1 MNQPPVYLISRNL
14 TPEQI
19 EAVKA
24 ALLITPLSAVV
35 ICDSRDAQL
44 AHNFCDTVSNL
55 QRPIAIV
62 ADFEEPLTAIDETG
76 TLQTIQGRVPTGL
89 VSPESRLA
97 ISESR

>member
-1 MNQPPVYLISRNL
+1 MNQPPVYLISRRL

-19 EAVKA
+19 ETVKA

-44 AHNFCDTVSNL
+44 AHNFSDTVSNL

-62 ADFEEPLTAIDETG
+62 ADFEAPLTAIDESG
-76 TLQTIQGRVPTGL
+76 NLVPL
-89 VSPESRLA
+89 L
-97 ISESR
+97 

>member
-1 MNQPPVYLISRNL
+1 MNQPPVYLISRRL

-35 ICDSRDAQL
+35 ICDARDA
-44 AHNFCDTVSNL
+44 AFAKNFADDVTTL

-62 ADFEEPLTAIDETG
+62 ADFESPITAVDETG
-76 TLQTIQGRVPTGL
+76 ALCPL
-89 VSPESRLA
+89 L
-97 ISESR
+97 